1 MLRPPS
7 GLWPLVEKHYYKHIG
22 IPFLLL
28 LFCQIKRIYIVNN
41 DQIFHYWV
49 NYSFKKHSMSHS
61 SQIFSLCPSL
71 PLFRF
76 AYTVAAVLLSTLV
89 RRLRLHRVEG
99 QVVEARYELVT
110 TPKDDTWITVS
121 KRN

>member
-1 MLRPPS
+1 M
-7 GLWPLVEKHYYKHIG
+7 
-22 IPFLLL
+22 IP
-28 LFCQIKRIYIVNN
+28 
-41 DQIFHYWV
+41 DFHHWV
-49 NYSFKKHSMSHS
+49 NYSFRKHSNVTQFTNLLSVS
-61 SQIFSLCPSL
+61 SL